1 MNVKDSGAAIK
12 YLLKKSGYQNLCPY
26 FLERESM
33 SSTDIGNRV
42 ALPHPF
48 LKGSETFSKVI
59 VGINSH
65 EILWGNQKVRLII
78 MYIPD
83 ANLKV
88 DEAFFNEV
96 YQKTKN
102 ICYINKLID
111 TSSKEEF
118 IKIWNEKKG

>member
-1 MNVKDSGAAIK
+1 
-12 YLLKKSGYQNLCPY
+12 
-26 FLERESM
+26 
-33 SSTDIGNRV
+33 
-42 ALPHPF
+42 
-48 LKGSETFSKVI
+48 
-59 VGINSH
+59 
-65 EILWGNQKVRLII
+65 

-102 ICYINKLID
+102 IGYINKLID